1 MQNEQLFKVLLAPLV
16 SEKGAAR
23 DNQYVFKVLKNAN
36 KKAIKE
42 SVELFFN
49 VKVKNVRTLNTKG
62 KPARFGRTLGR
73 RKAWK
78 KAYITLMPGEHI
90 EMAGAA

>member
-1 MQNEQLFKVLLAPLV
+1 MSKEHLFKILLAPHV

-23 DNQYVFKVLKNAN
+23 ENQYVFKV
-36 KKAIKE
+36 IKTADKHTIQEAVE
-42 SVELFFN
+42 SFFN
-49 VKVKNVRTLNTKG
+49 VKVKSVRTLNTKG
-62 KPARFGRTLGR
+62 KPARFGRTVGR